1 MPKKDYSNFIILI
14 LILLLG
20 VILLK
25 PSFVMQEVIMAMNA
39 FITKYFPAVF
49 PIYIITDLLINY
61 HFPLKLAK
69 KLQFFCKKVFHCDGN
84 ALFVIL
90 MSMISGFPS
99 GAKYT
104 RKMLDDGMISLN
116 TANYLITFTH
126 FSNPLFILGTC
137 FLITK
142 NRALTVAILICHF
155 LANGIIAFVIRP
167 KKLEES
173 ERLNLKSVPLP
184 FVKALSNSIYST
196 FQLMFLI
203 LGTSILF
210 QLMFLI
216 LGTSILFFILSGVLS
231 FSLKGAP
238 YAYLLT
244 GILEL
249 TKGILALPPSLS
261 LFMKGSIILLFLSF
275 GSLSIHMQVLSILK
289 DTNIQY
295 RNFLLGRISQVGIS
309 IFLFYLLVLFNFV

>member
-173 ERLNLKSVPLP
+173 EKLNLKSVPLP

-196 FQLMFLI
+196 
-203 LGTSILF
+203 F